1 LQAEDGIRDSHVTG
15 VQTCAHSDLGAGPGE
30 SYQVLG
36 ADVRGEERAADDE
49 PARVATGKE
58 VVGGVARP
66 FAPFAQCRPDRDT
79 EHEHEVQCDDDP
91 VGCGELIHVPSPV
104 SATSVGSRT
113 AYVPGMP
120 STEYDAPRPA
130 MAWPA

>member
-1 LQAEDGIRDSHVTG
+1 
-15 VQTCAHSDLGAGPGE
+15 
-30 SYQVLG
+30 
-36 ADVRGEERAADDE
+36 
-49 PARVATGKE
+49 
-58 VVGGVARP
+58 GGVARP
-66 FAPFAQCRPDRDT
+66 FAAFAQCRPDRDT

-130 MAWPA
+130 MAWPARAGSSCRRLPPGDRTVPRAWRSRAAHTQARR